1 MIGMHSRTKFIIRQP
16 FAIST
21 PMSFSKWGIEGEAF
35 ESNTSFTGT
44 SKVKAV
50 QPIFNKIFFECCSSV
65 DQYKTGYV
73 TP

>member
-1 MIGMHSRTKFIIRQP
+1 
-16 FAIST
+16 
-21 PMSFSKWGIEGEAF
+21 MSFSKWGIEGEAF